1 MPTVISSHNADLSTP
16 TQDIFLLHKLLYM
29 ETFLVIFT
37 TYLLAALFVADRH
50 VFQFLDFLNISA
62 VY

>member
-1 MPTVISSHNADLSTP
+1 
-16 TQDIFLLHKLLYM
+16 M

-62 VY
+62 VYGRTLYMIRI